1 MHYYD
6 MVQISSDTF
15 KSWERFYRAHFL
27 NSLSGIKP
35 VSLIATINENG
46 QPNLAVFSNIV
57 HLGADPALV
66 GFINRPLEAAPHTI
80 TNIERTGVY
89 TINHIHKEMMQQ
101 AHQTSAKYDAAVN
114 EFDAVGLTAVFMPAS
129 KAPYVQESKI
139 SYALQLQQIIPI
151 EKNGTFFVIGEV
163 IDVMLDENLIEPD
176 GFINLHRAGSMGSIG
191 IDGYSVF
198 EAPVRFQY
206 AKPGKQTEPL

>member
-6 MVQISSDTF
+6 MVQISAAAF

-35 VSLIATINENG
+35 VSLIATVNENG
-46 QPNLAVFSNIV
+46 QPNLAVFSNIL

-80 TNIERTGVY
+80 ANIERTGVY
-89 TINHIHKEMMQQ
+89 TINHIHAEIVQQ
-101 AHQTSAKYDAAVN
+101 AHQTSAKYDASVN
-114 EFDAVGLTAVFMPAS
+114 EFDAVGLTTAYMPNC

-139 SYALQLQQIIPI
+139 KYALQLQQIMPI
-151 EKNGTFFVIGEV
+151 ERNGTFLVIGEV
-163 IDVMLDENLIEPD
+163 TEVMLDESLVEPD
-176 GFINLHRAGSMGSIG
+176 GFIKLHQAGSMGSIG

-206 AKPGKQTEPL
+206 AKPGKQAERL

>member
-6 MVQISSDTF
+6 MVQISAAAF

-35 VSLIATINENG
+35 VSLIATVNENG

-80 TNIERTGVY
+80 ANVERTGVY
-89 TINHIHKEMMQQ
+89 TINHIHEEMMQQ
-101 AHQTSAKYDAAVN
+101 AHQTSAKYDASVN
-114 EFDAVGLTAVFMPAS
+114 EFDAVGLTPAYMPTC

-139 SYALQLQQIIPI
+139 RYALQLQQIIPI
-151 EKNGTFFVIGEV
+151 ERNGTFLVIGEV
-163 IDVMLDENLIEPD
+163 TDVMLDENLIEPD
-176 GFINLHRAGSMGSIG
+176 GFINLSKAGSMGSIG

-206 AKPGKQTEPL
+206 AKPGKQAERL